1 VTHETPEPAR
11 NPALQRRVQTV
22 LAVLGF
28 VLAVV
33 GMILKLVD
41 KHGNWIIWLLLVGL
55 ALVCAEVA
63 WGWHRSGMYR
73 RPQ

>member
-1 VTHETPEPAR
+1 M
-11 NPALQRRVQTV
+11 

-28 VLAVV
+28 VLAVVV

-41 KHGNWIIWLLLVGL
+41 KHGNWVTWLLLVGL

-63 WGWHRSGMYR
+63 WGWHRTGMYR
-73 RPQ
+73 RSG